1 MDNIV
6 LCDALGRLPNSIIK
20 WVDVRQKARL
30 SNFTFQ
36 MWRSLTSHICTAGI
50 TSLWS
55 SAQECNPVPKKAPDR
70 GTYLGNFHHSKPD
83 SRDDQSGKG
92 LRWVDCRIHPNRSL
106 LPVSPAQSTE
116 PASKWELPPF
126 SELVDRVT
134 ADFNPTT

>member
-20 WVDVRQKARL
+20 RVDVRQKARL

-83 SRDDQSGKG
+83 SRDDQFGKG
-92 LRWVDCRIHPNRSL
+92 LCRLGGLQNPSEAL
-106 LPVSPAQSTE
+106 AFAGFPLTE